1 MCTSE
6 AVAMVAAVSLE
17 FSPWAA
23 ETTRLAGERD
33 SRLGASAVARAARR
47 AIAAWAMA
55 VAGDDTMLTA
65 MAQSDAAHWLLHP
78 AMEHWQV
85 APGPRVTRIKISRLD
100 ADADADADAD
110 TGADQPKLQ
119 VDVEFTGRR
128 RFDDPSRI
136 DAADGDTLFIAR
148 LDLTLSGIGPEPW
161 LLSSGRVWTQDQY
174 RGYVFTSR
182 RESPEE
188 YRQRTG
194 SAAGAA
200 AAAAAPVAVAPAP
213 AGTPR
218 VFRLIAGFAE
228 HDERFGSTALVEV
241 RRETAPSRDEAEQL
255 IWPAIDAETTRALG
269 AGDWRPSLNWLD
281 VIELLE
287 AGGGFVPPPERT
299 GN

>member
-1 MCTSE
+1 
-6 AVAMVAAVSLE
+6 MVADASLE
-17 FSPWAA
+17 VTPWAA
-23 ETTRLAGERD
+23 ETMRLAGERD
-33 SRLGASAVARAARR
+33 NRLGASAVARAARLVV
-47 AIAAWAMA
+47 AAWAMA
-55 VAGDDTMLTA
+55 VDGDDTMLTA
-65 MAQSDAAHWLLHP
+65 MAQSDAAHWLLQP
-78 AMEHWQV
+78 GMEHWQV

-100 ADADADADAD
+100 AD
-110 TGADQPKLQ
+110 QPKLQ

-128 RFDDPSRI
+128 RFDDPARI
-136 DAADGDTLFIAR
+136 DAADGDTLLIAR
-148 LDLTLSGIGPEPW
+148 LDLTLAGTGPEPW
-161 LLSSGRVWTQDQY
+161 LLSSGRVWTEDQY

-182 RESPEE
+182 RESPQE

>member
-1 MCTSE
+1 
-6 AVAMVAAVSLE
+6 
-17 FSPWAA
+17 
-23 ETTRLAGERD
+23 
-33 SRLGASAVARAARR
+33 
-47 AIAAWAMA
+47 
-55 VAGDDTMLTA
+55 

-85 APGPRVTRIKISRLD
+85 AAGPRVTRIKISRLD
-100 ADADADADAD
+100 ADAEP
-110 TGADQPKLQ
+110 PKLG

-148 LDLTLSGIGPEPW
+148 LDLTLAGTGPEPW
-161 LLSSGRVWTQDQY
+161 LLSSGRVWTEDQY

-182 RESPEE
+182 RESAEE
-188 YRQRTG
+188 YHQRTG
-194 SAAGAA
+194 SAAVTAA
-200 AAAAAPVAVAPAP
+200 AADAAVP

-255 IWPAIDAETTRALG
+255 IWPAIEAETTRALG
-269 AGDWRPSLNWLD
+269 QGDWRPALNWLD
-281 VIELLE
+281 VIGLLE
-287 AGGGFVPPPERT
+287 AGRGFTPPSEPI

>member
-1 MCTSE
+1 MSE
-6 AVAMVAAVSLE
+6 SESVAMVAAASLE
-17 FSPWAA
+17 VTPWAA

-33 SRLGASAVARAARR
+33 NRLGAGAVADAARR
-47 AIAAWAMA
+47 VVTAWAMA
-55 VAGDDTMLTA
+55 VNGDDTVLTA

-100 ADADADADAD
+100 ADAEP
-110 TGADQPKLQ
+110 PKLGI
-119 VDVEFTGRR
+119 DVEFTGRR
-128 RFDDPSRI
+128 RFDDPTRT
-136 DAADGDTLFIAR
+136 DAADSDTLFIAR
-148 LDLTLSGIGPEPW
+148 LDLTLFGTGPEPW
-161 LLSSGRVWTQDQY
+161 RLASGRVGTEDQY
-174 RGYVFTSR
+174 RGYVFISR

-188 YRQRTG
+188 YHHRTG
-194 SAAGAA
+194 SAAAA
-200 AAAAAPVAVAPAP
+200 TAAAP

-228 HDERFGSTALVEV
+228 HDEKFGSTALVEV
-241 RRETAPSRDEAEQL
+241 RRETVPSRDEAEQL
-255 IWPAIDAETTRALG
+255 IWPAVDAETTRALG

-287 AGGGFVPPPERT
+287 AGGVFIPPPERT

>member
-1 MCTSE
+1 MSKAE
-6 AVAMVAAVSLE
+6 AVAMVAAASLE
-17 FSPWAA
+17 VSPWAA

-33 SRLGASAVARAARR
+33 NRLGASAVARAARLVV
-47 AIAAWAMA
+47 AAWAMA
-55 VAGDDTMLTA
+55 VHGDDTTLTA
-65 MAQSDAAHWLLHP
+65 MAQSDAAYWLLHP

-85 APGPRVTRIKISRLD
+85 APGPRVTRIKITRLD
-100 ADADADADAD
+100 TDSE
-110 TGADQPKLQ
+110 QPKLQ

-128 RFDDPSRI
+128 QFDDPTRT

-148 LDLTLSGIGPEPW
+148 LDLTLSGTGPEPW
-161 LLSSGRVWTQDQY
+161 RLASGRVWTQDQY

-194 SAAGAA
+194 AAAP
-200 AAAAAPVAVAPAP
+200 AAAAAPTGA
-213 AGTPR
+213 PR

-255 IWPAIDAETTRALG
+255 IWPAIEAETTRALG
-269 AGDWRPSLNWLD
+269 AGDWRPALNWLD

-287 AGGGFVPPPERT
+287 AGHGFIPPPERI

>member
-1 MCTSE
+1 
-6 AVAMVAAVSLE
+6 MVAAARLE
-17 FSPWAA
+17 VTPWAA
-23 ETTRLAGERD
+23 ETMRLAGERD
-33 SRLGASAVARAARR
+33 NRLGASAVARATRLAV
-47 AIAAWAMA
+47 AAWAMA
-55 VAGDDTMLTA
+55 VEGDDTTLTA

-100 ADADADADAD
+100 AG
-110 TGADQPKLQ
+110 TGAEADVDQPKLQ

-148 LDLTLSGIGPEPW
+148 LDLTLAGTGPEPW
-161 LLSSGRVWTQDQY
+161 QLSSGRVWTEDQY
-174 RGYVFTSR
+174 RGYVFTSH

-194 SAAGAA
+194 SSAGAGAA
-200 AAAAAPVAVAPAP
+200 APARAAAP

-228 HDERFGSTALVEV
+228 HDERFGSTAVVEV
-241 RRETAPSRDEAEQL
+241 RRETVPSRDEAEQL

-287 AGGGFVPPPERT
+287 VGGGFVPPPDRT